1 MVPAAV
7 KIAICQNRSLAMF
20 AIEIRRPL
28 TRIILESQSRYSFV
42 VAEAKRVHQRKAS
55 NPCVIP
61 ALFAASVTKKPHNAL
76 NGPVVR
82 SRQPSC
88 APFRHY
94 IGREPRAETFMTS
107 KTFGKYDKRWRNLA
121 L

>member
-7 KIAICQNRSLAMF
+7 KIAICQNRSFAML

-42 VAEAKRVHQRKAS
+42 VADDKRVHQRKPS

-61 ALFAASVTKKPHNAL
+61 AFFPASVTKKPHNTL
-76 NGPVVR
+76 NGPVAHTNLPVR
-82 SRQPSC
+82 LFGTTLAEAFSGDLHDIPS
-88 APFRHY
+88 H
-94 IGREPRAETFMTS
+94 
-107 KTFGKYDKRWRNLA
+107 W
-121 L
+121 

>member
-42 VAEAKRVHQRKAS
+42 VADAKRVHQRKAS

-61 ALFAASVTKKPHNAL
+61 ALFAASVTKKPQNVLHGRVL
-76 NGPVVR
+76 R
-82 SRQPSC
+82 SRTFLC
-88 APFRHY
+88 TFAALHR
-94 IGREPRAETFMTS
+94 PRAPS
-107 KTFGKYDKRWRNLA
+107 GDIHDIQSLW
-121 L
+121 